1 MCEQARAADC
11 RSYGT
16 EKPGRWVVSYWR
28 VAGQAASLGIKLLD
42 STIDRGLW
50 WESMAWG
57 ARIFSKGR
65 IDRAG
70 QALLDLPQDCPE
82 REEEIGV
89 VDNWR
94 ACHAYPLQIIKMTLF
109 RRARKI
115 DPSALIAQ
123 RLKRRPSIE
132 IKLRDN
138 PNMSLS
144 QMQDIGGCRA
154 VLSTVG
160 QVRKLVDKYKQFHAK
175 SPKNRSDWDG
185 SDDFDYISHPK
196 PDGYRSIHLVFRFQS
211 PSTERA
217 IYNGQRIEIQI
228 RSKLQHLWATAVE
241 TAQIFTGQA
250 LKSKVKNAS
259 EDWLRFFSLTSSAFA
274 LREKSPIVPGTPDD
288 RAEIVRQVRDIIG
301 RTDIMASLSNWND
314 TVHLLE
320 DRHAPDAYF
329 YLLILDSEK
338 RTLNVE
344 PFKREEAVK
353 SQRAY
358 DKAEK
363 YAEGSPN
370 TQVVLVSVEDV
381 EALRRAYPNYYV
393 DTKGFIAAVER
404 EMGTGK

>member
-1 MCEQARAADC
+1 
-11 RSYGT
+11 
-16 EKPGRWVVSYWR
+16 
-28 VAGQAASLGIKLLD
+28 
-42 STIDRGLW
+42 
-50 WESMAWG
+50 MAWG

-70 QALLDLPQDCPE
+70 QALLDLSQDCPE
-82 REEEIGV
+82 REAEIGV

-404 EMGTGK
+404 EMGQ